1 LSRQT
6 EFLNT
11 YKGFVLVSLQPIEG
25 EGTTPYCL
33 LYDSEGVERTELTG
47 YGYMGAISKIMGD
60 TVLLSAVIQAE
71 NDLFTEVE
79 GFKNSTTSLSMIR
92 VSLNEC
98 VKTKLFFYDE
108 PDTLSRSITLGRKGS
123 IEILDVKSD
132 WIKAAITE
140 KRTEYTGRL
149 RTADI
154 DPFPYGKVCD

>member
-1 LSRQT
+1 
-6 EFLNT
+6 
-11 YKGFVLVSLQPIEG
+11 
-25 EGTTPYCL
+25 
-33 LYDSEGVERTELTG
+33 
-47 YGYMGAISKIMGD
+47 
-60 TVLLSAVIQAE
+60 
-71 NDLFTEVE
+71 
-79 GFKNSTTSLSMIR
+79 LSMIR

-140 KRTEYTGRL
+140 KRTEYTGWL